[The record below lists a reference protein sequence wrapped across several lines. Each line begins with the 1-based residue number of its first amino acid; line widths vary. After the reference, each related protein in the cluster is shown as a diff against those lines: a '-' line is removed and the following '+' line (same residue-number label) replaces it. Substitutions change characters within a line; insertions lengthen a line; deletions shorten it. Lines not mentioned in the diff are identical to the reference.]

1 MGHGDPD
8 PGPAKDRNLPFIDA
22 ATMVASNSEESIR
35 IPQEIKSGGAVLLST
50 TPPLSYLTRVLI
62 LSPKPESLRC
72 ETIDQ
77 DTGHNGINHTEGNT
91 RHTEHQNRQPE
102 VHHGI
107 AYHIGEDH
115 HDAIGPALHLCSS
128 CIGLKQVV
136 DGQVMDG
143 EKGAHSEDRDH
154 QHHIVEGVVCPAGDI
169 EDQCEAES
177 NHQRRNCIDLHDF
190 PQADLKQLEHKPRA
204 LIE

>member
-1 MGHGDPD
+1 MGHDDPD

-107 AYHIGEDH
+107 
-115 HDAIGPALHLCSS
+115 
-128 CIGLKQVV
+128 VW
-136 DGQVMDG
+136 
-143 EKGAHSEDRDH
+143 
-154 QHHIVEGVVCPAGDI
+154 
-169 EDQCEAES
+169 
-177 NHQRRNCIDLHDF
+177 
-190 PQADLKQLEHKPRA
+190 
-204 LIE
+204 